1 MGFTIDHDRRR
12 AEFIAEPGF
21 SGTALSHAVADMFD
35 EDPRT
40 ASYDMVFDVRRSNT
54 GATQADL
61 QIVAAAYH
69 RHKRT
74 RGVKYGCFVTIDPN
88 YPLWTAAMD
97 QMFKG
102 RQNKVFVTI
111 ENARAFLDQARG
123 KAA

>member
-1 MGFTIDHDRRR
+1 MGFTIDHNLRR
-12 AEFIAEPGF
+12 AEFIAAPGF
-21 SGTALSHAVADMFD
+21 SGAALCRAVAAMFD
-35 EDPRT
+35 DDPRT
-40 ASYDMVFDVRRSNT
+40 ASYDMVFDVRASDT

-61 QIVAAAYH
+61 QVVAEAYN

-74 RGVKYGCFVTIDPN
+74 RGVKYGCFVTTDPN

-97 QMFKG
+97 HMFKG

-111 ENARAFLDQARG
+111 ENARAFLDQARR